1 MIEVR
6 GINPDS
12 LETIFVELE
21 VKNSTDDKEEIN
33 NGNKRRYR
41 L

>member
-12 LETIFVELE
+12 LETIWIELM
-21 VKNSTDDKEEIN
+21 VIMGIN
-33 NGNKRRYR
+33 YESIQT
-41 L
+41 

>member
-12 LETIFVELE
+12 LETVWIELM
-21 VKNSTDDKEEIN
+21 VIREIN
-33 NGNKRRYR
+33 YE
-41 L
+41 